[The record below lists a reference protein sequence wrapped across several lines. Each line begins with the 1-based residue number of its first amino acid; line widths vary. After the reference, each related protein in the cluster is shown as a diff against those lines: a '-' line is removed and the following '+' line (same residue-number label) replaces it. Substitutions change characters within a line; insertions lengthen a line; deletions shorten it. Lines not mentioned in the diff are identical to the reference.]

1 MNLAVIAEVLDL
13 ILSDKFH
20 IDSGRKG
27 ILEAVARQIL
37 LHKNGDT
44 GTCQSHEV
52 DTWATVL
59 ALLFF
64 VENHRNKS
72 NPISVE
78 SLVTELRNTL
88 SELLSEEP

>member
-59 ALLFF
+59 ALMFF

-72 NPISVE
+72 KSISAE
-78 SLVTELRNTL
+78 SIVTELNN
-88 SELLSEEP
+88 LLSEVP